1 MNILVLDPANSTGYC
16 IYEYDEDKASANI
29 TSWGFIDIESEDYV
43 GDQYIDL
50 LTKIEKLIKDN
61 DIGKVAVEDYFFS
74 RRSVQGANLNCA
86 YRAMI
91 HMKCRELGLH
101 YDILNISL
109 WKRFINGRTTPTK
122 EQKKLWGKEP
132 AKKLMTQESLY
143 NKYDIRFPNHSI
155 SNKTG
160 KPIKF
165 RYDIVDA
172 VAMAIFHA
180 FINLNVIN
188 IEYSVDKIE
197 DIKWKKIPKGIYD
210 YGTEETNGEE
220 D

>member
-1 MNILVLDPANSTGYC
+1 MNTLVIDPANSTGYC
-16 IYEYDEDKASANI
+16 VFSFDESTHTAEIKK
-29 TSWGFIDIESEDYV
+29 WGFIDVDQHNYA

-50 LTKIEKLIKDN
+50 LKKIEILIVDN
-61 DIGKVAVEDYFFS
+61 DISRVAVEDYFFS
-74 RRSVQGANLNCA
+74 QRSAQGANLNCA

-91 HMKCRELGLH
+91 HLKCRQLGLD

-109 WKRFINGRTTPTK
+109 WKNFINSRTRPAK
-122 EQKKLWGKEP
+122 DQVAKWGKEP

-143 NKYDIRFPNHSI
+143 KRWNIEFPNHSI
-155 SNKTG
+155 SNLTN

-180 FINLNVIN
+180 SIYLNARI
-188 IEYSVDKIE
+188 ITYSVYVTNID
-197 DIKWKKIPKGIYD
+197 WKKTPKGTYE
-210 YGTEETNGEE
+210 YGGSNG
-220 D
+220 

>member
-1 MNILVLDPANSTGYC
+1 MKVLIIDPANSTGYS
-16 IYEYDEDKASANI
+16 IYTFDQETLTAEI
-29 TSWGFIDIESEDYV
+29 TDWGFIDISQHDYA

-50 LTKIEKLIKDN
+50 LNKIE
-61 DIGKVAVEDYFFS
+61 DIITTNNISTVGVEDYFFS
-74 RRSVQGANLNCA
+74 SKSSQGANLNCA

-91 HMKCRELGLH
+91 HLKCRQLKIH

-109 WKRFINGRTTPTK
+109 WKNFINHRVRPTK
-122 EQKKLWGKEP
+122 EQKAKWGNEP

-143 NKYDIRFPNHSI
+143 KRWNIQFPNHSI
-155 SNKTG
+155 SINTG

-180 FINLNVIN
+180 SIYLNARTIKYSIPTSN
-188 IEYSVDKIE
+188 IEWS
-197 DIKWKKIPKGIYD
+197 KIPKGTYE
-210 YGTEETNGEE
+210 YGGQ
-220 D
+220 DG